1 LTYDGI
7 QPLSAGDCYVI
18 PNSGEFNLSHCS
30 ADLKV
35 LEVREENKLTP
46 NPSFE
51 REENKRGEL

>member
-1 LTYDGI
+1 
-7 QPLSAGDCYVI
+7 
-18 PNSGEFNLSHCS
+18 
-30 ADLKV
+30 V